1 MMDKNTDGSGGFRLY
16 IIGDIHGRSDL
27 LERMINQIYR
37 DLVEHGAENCLFI
50 TLGDYIDRG
59 PDSRGVIERL
69 AHNPFPSRYI
79 VLKGNHEEL
88 LQEFL
93 NNAQIGD
100 QWRSLGG
107 LAAFERAGILF
118 LDSDTGGGVGVR
130 FGKKP

>member
-79 VLKGNHEEL
+79 ALKGNHEVL

-93 NNAQIGD
+93 KDAQIGANN
-100 QWRSLGG
+100 WALFSMSCGRS
-107 LAAFERAGILF
+107 
-118 LDSDTGGGVGVR
+118 TGGAIRQPKGRRSVVDPR
-130 FGKKP
+130 